1 MAKPIEIP
9 IKISGVT
16 ELRSEI
22 KRLQGELINATDPE
36 EVGRLSSKI
45 GELKDQFS
53 NVNEQAAIFAS
64 GSKYEQVNN
73 ALGATGSALANLDF
87 GKAEERARALAQAAG
102 NITFKDAITS
112 VKQLGNTFLTLGKA
126 LLTNPLFL
134 LAAVIGG
141 IVIGIVKLLDKLGV
155 FKKAMEALGSAIDFV
170 VQLMKDF
177 LDLIG
182 LTDFAGEEAAQKE
195 KKRLGELMKERTLA
209 HDQNVKE
216 REIEIARLKAVG
228 ASIEEIEDKEIEL
241 AKVRAE
247 NAKAE
252 LKAQERILEA
262 QIKALK
268 ALGQT
273 NVALDFQK
281 QLNELRN
288 NALIEEIALID
299 KKASVENAR
308 AGREKKQ
315 GEEAKKAREDK
326 EKAQAQFDA
335 QRLAV
340 ERQLEDLR
348 ISQIEDETKR
358 TLAENKVKYERLIAD
373 TLANENLLEIEKQ
386 KLIQEFKNQKLAA
399 DNVIYDKE
407 AAEAKK
413 RNDQKIEEEKRAQEE
428 LSKILKDAQIEKE
441 QIAEA
446 EKVLRQGVVDASIAA
461 FGQLSN
467 LLGQS
472 TKAGK
477 VAALA
482 DIATQTA
489 VGFVRGLDIAQKGAQ
504 ATGPAAPFAFPL
516 FYAQQIGA
524 VLGAANQAKS
534 ILKGGSASGGSS
546 SGGGGSFG
554 GQAPPQPA
562 QPSFNLFGGANDF
575 NNVQAPQSVEAN
587 QPQVVRAVV
596 SETDLRNTNTR
607 LGTILNTS
615 QL

>member
-155 FKKAMEALGSAIDFV
+155 FKKAMELLGSAIDFV

-241 AKVRAE
+241 AQIRAE

-373 TLANENLLEIEKQ
+373 TLANENLLEIEKL

-413 RNDQKIEEEKRAQEE
+413 RNDQKIEEEKRYADKQKE
-428 LSKILKDAQIEKE
+428 ILADIKLAKE
-441 QIAEA
+441 QERQKELEDEQALFEA
-446 EKVLRQGVVDASIAA
+446 KAALASSFLSVISQNLKEGSKAAKAAAVAQATFDTYKGIQAIFANASINPATILFPAQPYIQAAAAAA
-461 FGQLSN
+461 FGITNIRKILSTN
-467 LLGQS
+467 
-472 TKAGK
+472 
-477 VAALA
+477 AASPS
-482 DIATQTA
+482 
-489 VGFVRGLDIAQKGAQ
+489 G
-504 ATGPAAPFAFPL
+504 
-516 FYAQQIGA
+516 
-524 VLGAANQAKS
+524 
-534 ILKGGSASGGSS
+534 GGSAPSV
-546 SGGGGSFG
+546 
-554 GQAPPQPA
+554 QAPPQPA